1 MLYLLDS
8 STLITA
14 NNKYY
19 ALDTVPEFWDWLA
32 HKATSGQVKMPIEM
46 LEEIKDGPKDGE
58 RDLLFAWIQVEA
70 NRKAR
75 LLDEDVDMVLVRQVV
90 EKGYAPDL
98 TDDEIDVIGRDPFL
112 VAYALSKPADRCI
125 VTAEVSK
132 PKTVRQNRKLPDVC
146 GTLKVAWCDIY
157 AFNRALGFKTGWKKS
172 A

>member
-1 MLYLLDS
+1 MPYLLDS

-14 NNKYY
+14 NNKYH

-70 NRKAR
+70 NRKAL
-75 LLDEDVDMVLVRQVV
+75 LLDEDVDMVLVQQVV

-112 VAYALSKPADRCI
+112 VAYAVKARRQVHRHGRGFEAQDGQAEPE
-125 VTAEVSK
+125 TAGCMRHV
-132 PKTVRQNRKLPDVC
+132 
-146 GTLKVAWCDIY
+146 
-157 AFNRALGFKTGWKKS
+157 KS
-172 A
+172 GVV

>member
-19 ALDTVPEFWDWLA
+19 ALDTVPEFWDWLV
-32 HKATSGQVKMPIEM
+32 HKATSGRVKMPIEM

-70 NRKAR
+70 NRKAL
-75 LLDEDVDMVLVRQVV
+75 LLDEDVDMVLVQQVV

-98 TDDEIDVIGRDPFL
+98 TDDEIDVIGRDPFSRRL
-112 VAYALSKPADRCI
+112 CSVKTRRQVHRHGRGFEAQDGQAEPE
-125 VTAEVSK
+125 TAGRMQHDEGRV
-132 PKTVRQNRKLPDVC
+132 V
-146 GTLKVAWCDIY
+146 
-157 AFNRALGFKTGWKKS
+157 
-172 A
+172 

>member
-70 NRKAR
+70 NRKAL
-75 LLDEDVDMVLVRQVV
+75 LLDEDVDMVLVQQVV

-112 VAYALSKPADRCI
+112 VAMLCQSPPTGASSRPRFRSPRRSGRTGNCRMYAAR
-125 VTAEVSK
+125 
-132 PKTVRQNRKLPDVC
+132 
-146 GTLKVAWCDIY
+146 
-157 AFNRALGFKTGWKKS
+157 
-172 A
+172 

>member
-1 MLYLLDS
+1 
-8 STLITA
+8 
-14 NNKYY
+14 
-19 ALDTVPEFWDWLA
+19 
-32 HKATSGQVKMPIEM
+32 MPVEM

-58 RDLLFAWIQVEA
+58 RDLLFAWIQAEA
-70 NRKAR
+70 NRKAL
-75 LLDEDVDMVLVRQVV
+75 LLDEDVDMVLVQRVV

-98 TDDEIDVIGRDPFL
+98 TDEIEVIGRDPFL

-157 AFNRALGFKTGWKKS
+157 AFNRALGFKTGWQKS